1 MSGVSLQRYAAYK
14 DSRVDWIGELPSN
27 WEVYHLKN
35 SVKIKI
41 TDGPH
46 ETPVFTDDGIPFISA
61 EAIQNGAINF
71 DSKRGYISH
80 ETNRLL
86 KLKCHPRKNDIFI
99 VKSGSTTGK
108 IGYVT
113 TNLDFNIWSPLAL
126 VRVSSENFP
135 RYLFYFLSSSCFQK
149 QIQMYWSFGT
159 QPNIGMKVL
168 ENLQVIA
175 PPLLEQTAI
184 ANYLDEKTA
193 HIDRKIDLLKQKAA
207 RYAELKQTFINETVT
222 RGLDQSVAMKDSGVE
237 WIGQVPAHWEI
248 CRIDHIAKQQRIKN
262 IGMREKNLL
271 SLSYGKLKRKNI
283 DSAFGLLP
291 ESFETYQIINPGN
304 IILRLTDLQNDWTS
318 LRVGLA
324 RERGIIT
331 SAYLCLCFTKQI
343 NPIFAYYLL
352 HLYDLSKV
360 FYWQG
365 NGLRQTMKFDDIKL
379 LPFAFPSYEE
389 QTAIATYLDEK
400 IAHIDR
406 IITNI
411 RAQIEQLQALRK
423 VLINEVV
430 TGKIRVCA

>member
-1 MSGVSLQRYAAYK
+1 
-14 DSRVDWIGELPSN
+14 
-27 WEVYHLKN
+27 
-35 SVKIKI
+35 
-41 TDGPH
+41 
-46 ETPVFTDDGIPFISA
+46 
-61 EAIQNGAINF
+61 
-71 DSKRGYISH
+71 
-80 ETNRLL
+80 
-86 KLKCHPRKNDIFI
+86 
-99 VKSGSTTGK
+99 
-108 IGYVT
+108 
-113 TNLDFNIWSPLAL
+113 
-126 VRVSSENFP
+126 
-135 RYLFYFLSSSCFQK
+135 
-149 QIQMYWSFGT
+149 
-159 QPNIGMKVL
+159 
-168 ENLQVIA
+168 
-175 PPLLEQTAI
+175 
-184 ANYLDEKTA
+184 
-193 HIDRKIDLLKQKAA
+193 
-207 RYAELKQTFINETVT
+207 
-222 RGLDQSVAMKDSGVE
+222 
-237 WIGQVPAHWEI
+237 
-248 CRIDHIAKQQRIKN
+248 
-262 IGMREKNLL
+262 MREKNLL